1 LAFFLGGFNGE
12 AYCRF
17 CNCSITA
24 RHSSLGGHEGTGK
37 HKKKA
42 PPQGQHNLAV
52 VRRPR
57 NQPDVK
63 TKKAE
68 LQMALGVACHCA
80 TLSIDHMGEIIT
92 KHGQGSVIGN
102 MKLHR
107 TNRDFYYCYSVLR
120 CNVKK

>member
-1 LAFFLGGFNGE
+1 MPKWKASYDSNRKCNSDWEKQFLWLKKGCFNGE
-12 AYCRF
+12 AYCSRF

-24 RHSSLGGHEGTGK
+24 RHSSLVGHEGTGK

-52 VRRPR
+52 VRKPR

-68 LQMALGVACHCA
+68 SL
-80 TLSIDHMGEIIT
+80 T
-92 KHGQGSVIGN
+92 
-102 MKLHR
+102 
-107 TNRDFYYCYSVLR
+107 FF
-120 CNVKK
+120 

>member
-1 LAFFLGGFNGE
+1 MENHQKGGFNEE

-24 RHSSLGGHEGTGK
+24 RHSSLVGHEGTGK

-52 VRRPR
+52 VRKPR

-68 LQMALGVACHCA
+68 SL
-80 TLSIDHMGEIIT
+80 T
-92 KHGQGSVIGN
+92 
-102 MKLHR
+102 
-107 TNRDFYYCYSVLR
+107 FF
-120 CNVKK
+120 